1 MVKELTDK
9 QKEFIVEYLKT
20 RNGTQAYMKAYPDAS
35 YRTADVGSRALL
47 DDPRI
52 RSEIARISQPVE
64 ISSLASARE
73 VLEFFASVMRGEVK
87 DQFGLEAPLSERLKA
102 ANELAKRTVDIENR
116 RNGEADAV
124 IEVKLDWDR

>member
-1 MVKELTDK
+1 MIKELNNK
-9 QKEFIVEYLKT
+9 HKEFIVEYLKT
-20 RNGTQAYMKAYPDAS
+20 RNGVRAYQKAFNVENYDSADIGARRLLQDERIQA
-35 YRTADVGSRALL
+35 
-47 DDPRI
+47 
-52 RSEIARISQPVE
+52 EIARISQPVE
-64 ISSLASARE
+64 ITGVSTAQE
-73 VLEFFASVMRGEVK
+73 VMKFFSSVMRGEVK

>member
-1 MVKELTDK
+1 MIKELTDK

-20 RNGTQAYMKAYPDAS
+20 RNGVKAYQKAFNVENYDS
-35 YRTADVGSRALL
+35 ADVGARGLL
-47 DDPRI
+47 DNPRI
-52 RSEIARISQPVE
+52 RAEIARISQPVE